1 MADEKCVRD
10 PRHDCFGL
18 EAAARL
24 EGRIKALE
32 DWQQDS
38 KKFHNSF
45 YDWQREQIAR
55 DAKLDEQLSNMDK
68 NIEKLLAKQEEQTA
82 KPGRR
87 FLIIRYEP
95 GQRQLPPPARSIRC
109 LRPLRLN
116 AEGALS
122 KQHTSAQRAIT
133 SYIIRNRRSSRIF
146 ERSYQS

>member
-55 DAKLDEQLSNMDK
+55 DAKPVVFVVSVHCDL
-68 NIEKLLAKQEEQTA
+68 T
-82 KPGRR
+82 RR
-87 FLIIRYEP
+87 ERYQNSTRLHN
-95 GQRQLPPPARSIRC
+95 GQ
-109 LRPLRLN
+109 
-116 AEGALS
+116 
-122 KQHTSAQRAIT
+122 
-133 SYIIRNRRSSRIF
+133 
-146 ERSYQS
+146 

>member
-55 DAKLDEQLSNMDK
+55 EAKLDEQLSNMNR
-68 NIEKLLAKQEEQTA
+68 NIQKLLDKQEEDNA
-82 KPGRR
+82 KPGK
-87 FLIIRYEP
+87 LMDM
-95 GQRQLPPPARSIRC
+95 LKS
-109 LRPLRLN
+109 N
-116 AEGALS
+116 AIW
-122 KQHTSAQRAIT
+122 AILAAV
-133 SYIIRNRRSSRIF
+133 IGFVLAKIGL
-146 ERSYQS
+146 

>member
-32 DWQQDS
+32 GWQQDS

-55 DAKLDEQLSNMDK
+55 EAKLDEQLSNMNK
-68 NIEKLLAKQEEQTA
+68 NIQKLLDKQEEDDA
-82 KPGRR
+82 KPGKLMDTLKNNAIWAILAAVIGF
-87 FLIIRYEP
+87 FL
-95 GQRQLPPPARSIRC
+95 GNLG
-109 LRPLRLN
+109 L
-116 AEGALS
+116 
-122 KQHTSAQRAIT
+122 
-133 SYIIRNRRSSRIF
+133 
-146 ERSYQS
+146 

>member
-32 DWQQDS
+32 DWQRDS

-55 DAKLDEQLSNMDK
+55 EAKLDEQLSNMNR
-68 NIEKLLAKQEEQTA
+68 NIQKLLDKQEEDDA
-82 KPGRR
+82 KPGKLMDTLKNNAIWAILAAVIGF
-87 FLIIRYEP
+87 FL
-95 GQRQLPPPARSIRC
+95 GNLG
-109 LRPLRLN
+109 L
-116 AEGALS
+116 
-122 KQHTSAQRAIT
+122 
-133 SYIIRNRRSSRIF
+133 
-146 ERSYQS
+146 

>member
-87 FLIIRYEP
+87 WGGHCGQVRVGGAGGGNCLCPGSYRIIRK
-95 GQRQLPPPARSIRC
+95 R
-109 LRPLRLN
+109 RP
-116 AEGALS
+116 
-122 KQHTSAQRAIT
+122 
-133 SYIIRNRRSSRIF
+133 RRSAASP
-146 ERSYQS
+146 

>member
-1 MADEKCVRD
+1 MADEKCIRD

-55 DAKLDEQLSNMDK
+55 DAKLDEQLSNMNK
-68 NIEKLLAKQEEQTA
+68 NIQKLLDKQEEDDA
-82 KPGRR
+82 KPGKLMDTLKNNAIWAILAAIIGLS
-87 FLIIRYEP
+87 LIHI
-95 GQRQLPPPARSIRC
+95 
-109 LRPLRLN
+109 
-116 AEGALS
+116 
-122 KQHTSAQRAIT
+122 
-133 SYIIRNRRSSRIF
+133 
-146 ERSYQS
+146 

>member
-1 MADEKCVRD
+1 MADEKCVKD

-55 DAKLDEQLSNMDK
+55 EAKLDEQLSNMNK
-68 NIEKLLAKQEEQTA
+68 NIQKLLDKQEEDDA
-82 KPGRR
+82 KPGRLMDMLKNNAIWAILAAVIGF
-87 FLIIRYEP
+87 FL
-95 GQRQLPPPARSIRC
+95 GNLG
-109 LRPLRLN
+109 L
-116 AEGALS
+116 
-122 KQHTSAQRAIT
+122 
-133 SYIIRNRRSSRIF
+133 
-146 ERSYQS
+146 

>member
-10 PRHDCFGL
+10 SQHDCFGL

-55 DAKLDEQLSNMDK
+55 EAKLDEQLSNMNR
-68 NIEKLLAKQEEQTA
+68 NIQKLLDKQEEDDA
-82 KPGRR
+82 KPGKLMDTLKNNAIWAILAAVIGF
-87 FLIIRYEP
+87 FL
-95 GQRQLPPPARSIRC
+95 GNLG
-109 LRPLRLN
+109 L
-116 AEGALS
+116 
-122 KQHTSAQRAIT
+122 
-133 SYIIRNRRSSRIF
+133 
-146 ERSYQS
+146 

>member
-32 DWQQDS
+32 DWQRDS

-55 DAKLDEQLSNMDK
+55 EAKLDEQLSNMNR
-68 NIEKLLAKQEEQTA
+68 NIQKLLDKQEEDDA
-82 KPGRR
+82 KPGKLMDTLKNNAIWAILAAIIGF
-87 FLIIRYEP
+87 FL
-95 GQRQLPPPARSIRC
+95 GNLG
-109 LRPLRLN
+109 L
-116 AEGALS
+116 
-122 KQHTSAQRAIT
+122 
-133 SYIIRNRRSSRIF
+133 
-146 ERSYQS
+146 

>member
-1 MADEKCVRD
+1 MADEKCIRD

-55 DAKLDEQLSNMDK
+55 EAKLDEQLSNMNR
-68 NIEKLLAKQEEQTA
+68 NIQKLLDKQEEDDA
-82 KPGRR
+82 KPGKLMDTLKNNAIWAILAAVIGF
-87 FLIIRYEP
+87 FL
-95 GQRQLPPPARSIRC
+95 GNLG
-109 LRPLRLN
+109 L
-116 AEGALS
+116 
-122 KQHTSAQRAIT
+122 
-133 SYIIRNRRSSRIF
+133 
-146 ERSYQS
+146 